1 MTKFLLFTFLLT
13 GSLAFAQRYGLGIIL
28 EDSLLEKS
36 PVAAPLMRGDY
47 GNLPAKVS
55 LKRYTP
61 TPGDQGGDAT
71 CAGWATAYGGRTILE
86 AVKDDIAET
95 SVDSNTFSPSFVY
108 NQIRSTGGCNGG
120 SSIID
125 ALNILKYQG
134 GQKLNQF
141 GYDCSREVTE
151 KDRQIAHK
159 YKIIE
164 YREIVSPKTDHKE
177 RFIKK
182 SLAEM
187 HPVVIAFD
195 APYSFENAKEI
206 WLPDSSDFKLWNRGH
221 AMIVIGYDDDKYK
234 GAFEILN
241 SWGKSW
247 GKKGFSWIRY
257 SDFNYFC
264 KYGFELIDS
273 SKTDPNRPDLSG
285 SLSFRKN
292 NGDEMAS
299 TFNGEYFVMNKPYSS
314 GTLFELFISN
324 NEPAYVYAFSSD
336 LSYKTYKI
344 FPFTNRMLAYLPYKQ
359 NNIAIPDESNFNML
373 DENTGTSYFCF
384 LYSKENLEIDS
395 VLKEVENVTGSFW
408 ERIKKVLSNKIV
420 DNKNIEYKYKD
431 KITFRGRSLGKTVI
445 PVLVEIKHNN

>member
-1 MTKFLLFTFLLT
+1 MTKYLLFIFLFV
-13 GSLAFAQRYGLGIIL
+13 GSTAFAQHYGLGIIL
-28 EDSLLEKS
+28 DDSLLAKS

-47 GNLPAKVS
+47 SNLPSQVS
-55 LKRYTP
+55 LEMYSP
-61 TPGDQGGDAT
+61 TPGDQGNDAT

-86 AVKDDIAET
+86 ALKDNLQKSSI
-95 SVDSNTFSPSFVY
+95 DSNTFSPSFVY
-108 NQIRSTGGCNGG
+108 NQIRRGIGCNSG

-125 ALNILKYQG
+125 ALDILKYQG

-151 KDRQIAHK
+151 KDREKASK
-159 YKIIE
+159 YRIIE
-164 YREIVSPKTDHKE
+164 YREIVSPKTEHKE

-195 APYSFENAKEI
+195 APYSFDNAKDV
-206 WLPDSSDFKLWNRGH
+206 WLPDSSDFKTWNRGH
-221 AMIVIGYDDDKYK
+221 AMLVIGYNDNKFK

-241 SWGKSW
+241 SWGKNW

-273 SKTDPNRPDLSG
+273 SKSDPNKADLSG
-285 SLSFRKN
+285 SLLFKKN
-292 NGDEMAS
+292 NGEEMAS
-299 TFNGEYFVMNKPYSS
+299 TFNGEYFIMNEPYSS
-314 GTLFELFISN
+314 GTLFELFICN

-344 FPFTNRMLAYLPYKQ
+344 FPFNNRMLAYLPYKQ
-359 NNIAIPDESNFNML
+359 NNIAIPDENNYNML
-373 DENTGTSYFCF
+373 DDNAGTSYFCF
-384 LYSKENLEIDS
+384 LYSKENLDIDTL
-395 VLKEVENVTGSFW
+395 LKKIENVNGSFW
-408 ERIKKVLSNKIV
+408 ERIKTGLNDKIV
-420 DNKNIEYKYKD
+420 DKKNIEYKYNSRILFK
-431 KITFRGRSLGKTVI
+431 GRSRGKTVI
-445 PVLVEIKHNN
+445 PVLVEIKHIN